1 MPEFRNFQSFR
12 SFGFGRPGTP
22 QIITAT
28 VNPVVQSV
36 VDGDTWAD
44 LLLASATDTAN
55 YASSAGTISTAVAE
69 VNVDSGGW
77 TALSGNEATALT
89 EGESVQVR
97 VTVTDSEANERVFI
111 AGTVVVAGA
120 SSGNGLLLEIGDF
133 ILLETGDQIL
143 NEAA

>member
-1 MPEFRNFQSFR
+1 MKTAILRR
-12 SFGFGRPGTP
+12 RRRGGLGTS

-28 VNPVVQSV
+28 VFPTIQAV
-36 VDGDTWAD
+36 VDGDTWSD
-44 LLLASATDTAN
+44 LLLSSATDTSN

-77 TALSGNEATALT
+77 TALAGNTTTALT
-89 EGESVQVR
+89 EAESVQVR
-97 VTVTDSEANERVFI
+97 VTVTDSAANVRVFS